1 MRLSSFCIA
10 AVTAL
15 LMAEYGAA
23 GNGGRLLLTA
33 PQPGLS
39 EQTVVRE
46 RKGDRLPLPTAAQRA
61 PGRPAARDAPQPN
74 PVSKPQP
81 PGHKPALLQGCE
93 PALSPLTGATP
104 TGLHARCV
112 ADAGELTESRPGRNP
127 AA

>member
-1 MRLSSFCIA
+1 MRMWSFCVA

-15 LMAEYGAA
+15 LMVEYGAA
-23 GNGGRLLLTA
+23 GNGGRLLVTA

-39 EQTVVRE
+39 DQTVVRE

-61 PGRPAARDAPQPN
+61 PGKPAARDAPPPN

-81 PGHKPALLQGCE
+81 TGHKPALLQGCE
-93 PALSPLTGATP
+93 PALSPLTGLAP

-112 ADAGELTESRPGRNP
+112 ADAGELTRSPLGRDP